1 MDWYNYIFLGA
12 AVAQLLSLINT
23 YRNYRYALTK
33 EQRRPIAYASNT
45 ILVVPCKGLDD
56 NFQRNIE
63 SFYALD
69 FEPYSLWFVVEDE
82 SDPAYAELQRIR
94 ETLEAKTQAK
104 EVRIRVAGHTRSC
117 SQKLHN
123 LLYCYR
129 RVPKETE
136 VIAFADSDICV
147 HPFWLS
153 RLVWPL
159 RKARIGVSTG
169 YRWFVPIRNNF
180 ASLAL
185 SAMNAR
191 VALLLGN
198 TRFSQAWGG
207 SMAIRTEIFRNIG
220 LERIWQTAVSDDLS
234 LSYAVRKARLKIAF
248 VPSCLVASYVSTN
261 WRDLIEFTRRQFL
274 ITRVCTPLTWS
285 FGLLANLLSV
295 LGLWGA
301 IAFSIQAAVT
311 ETSESLPG
319 PAISNLH
326 FAPAIVVF
334 LLLCQVCQAVLRQR
348 LIWQLMPQ
356 ERTRM
361 NRTKW
366 ADLVGFW
373 LWSLLMLGAILLSA
387 VGRTIRWRGIRYRL
401 ISPIKTVVLDERP
414 VRDSKAR
421 GLFDEATPDQRGTKK
436 TGHPV

>member
-1 MDWYNYIFLGA
+1 MDWYDYIFLGA

-33 EQRRPIAYASNT
+33 EQRRPIASASKT

-69 FEPYSLWFVVEDE
+69 FKPYSLWFVVEDE
-82 SDPAYAELQRIR
+82 SDPAYAELHRIR
-94 ETLEAKTQAK
+94 EALKAKTQAK
-104 EVRIRVAGHTRSC
+104 EVRIRIAGLTHSC

-129 RVPKETE
+129 KVPRETE

-147 HPFWLS
+147 HPLWLS

-169 YRWFVPIRNNF
+169 YRWFVPTRNNF

-207 SMAIRTEIFRNIG
+207 SMAIRTEVFRKIG

-248 VPSCLVASYVSTN
+248 VPSCLVASHVSTN

-285 FGLLANLLSV
+285 FGLMASLLSV

-301 IAFSIQAAVT
+301 IALSIRAALT
-311 ETSESLPG
+311 EVSQSLPG
-319 PAISNLH
+319 PAISDLH
-326 FAPAIVVF
+326 FGQAIVAF
-334 LLLCQVCQAVLRQR
+334 LLLCQLWQAVLRQW

-356 ERTRM
+356 ERERM

-373 LWSLLMLGAILLSA
+373 LWSLLMLGGILLSA
-387 VGRTIRWRGIRYRL
+387 AGRIIRWRGVRDRL
-401 ISPIKTVVLDERP
+401 VSPMETVVLDERP
-414 VRDSKAR
+414 IRDSEER
-421 GLFDEATPDQRGTKK
+421 GLFDEASP
-436 TGHPV
+436 